1 MKIIILGAGNVAT
14 HLALALHHAGH
25 EIVQIYSRTESSAK
39 ALASQ
44 INAQFTNEIEKIQNE
59 AELYIYAVSD
69 SALADLSENNFAPD
83 AIHVHTAGSVSM
95 DIFEG
100 KRKHFGVFYPLQT
113 FTKSKPVNFAEI
125 PVFVEGNNNEVVET
139 LSELASTIS
148 NQHFELNSEQRMKMH
163 LSAVFCCNFVN
174 YFYSVA
180 YQLVKENDL
189 PFEVLVPLIMETA
202 DKIKTL
208 NPTEAQTGPA
218 RRNDIPVM
226 EKHLTLLNNHP
237 EWQQLYNQLSKMIL
251 NEYLHKP

>member
-25 EIVQIYSRTESSAK
+25 EIVQIYSRTEASAK
-39 ALASQ
+39 ALATQ
-44 INAQFTNEIEKIQNE
+44 INAQFTNEVDEITNE
-59 AELYIYAVSD
+59 AELYMYAVSD
-69 SALADLSENNFAPD
+69 SALGGLVGGVFAPD
-83 AIHVHTAGSVSM
+83 AIHVHTAGSISM

-113 FTKSKPVNFAEI
+113 FSKNKAVNFAEI
-125 PVFVEGNNNEVVET
+125 PVFVEGSNNAVVET
-139 LSELASTIS
+139 LRELASTIS
-148 NQHFELNSEQRMKMH
+148 NQQFELNSEQRMKMH

-180 YQLVKENDL
+180 YKLVKENDL
-189 PFEVLVPLIMETA
+189 PFEVLIPLIMETA

-208 NPTEAQTGPA
+208 NPIEAQTGPA

-226 EKHLTLLNNHP
+226 EKHLTQLNNHP
-237 EWQQLYNQLSKMIL
+237 QWQQLYNQLSQMII